1 MHPAETPCPPDILAA
16 LEYGE
21 LTREQ
26 LRRFI
31 AWEAS
36 LIGLTFEQAGAA
48 AEVGVLPKTARGSD
62 IEMLLR
68 MWEGDATAS
77 SAQREEGAG

>member
-1 MHPAETPCPPDILAA
+1 MQTAETPCPPDLLVA

-26 LRRFI
+26 LRDFI

-68 MWEGDATAS
+68 MWEGEAPAAPAR
-77 SAQREEGAG
+77 AQEGT